1 MNSNVIQERQN
12 EEYSL
17 QTQYAARVCF
27 NAAERFNRFVWIAC
41 LISTFSVFFPNTW
54 PEYVLYGIPFV
65 FDLVAAFFTYLASKK
80 VILASD
86 LRKAFDSYVLD
97 FATDQRSESD
107 HYRLKE
113 KVIKICSK
121 DPDKTASQIA
131 NSGKDSPPGV
141 RDWYVFS
148 DPIDGIRAQLE
159 CQRQN
164 AWWNKKLL
172 PIRYVLSCVCV
183 VVVVVIFFCLARKN
197 GILSSILCSAGLII
211 RLIERI
217 VVNYKYISIT
227 KSIEG
232 ALQTIEAHPTLEG
245 MRALQNLI
253 DQRRAINVLEINLIH
268 QKMAGQFTNLYETI
282 ISK

>member
-1 MNSNVIQERQN
+1 MNSKVIQERQN

-27 NAAERFNRFVWIAC
+27 NAAERLNRYVWIAC
-41 LISTFSVFFPNTW
+41 IISAFSVFLPSTW

-65 FDLVAAFFTYLASKK
+65 FDLVAAFFTYLASQK

-97 FATDQRSESD
+97 FGTDQRAESD

-121 DPDKTASQIA
+121 DPVKTASQISR
-131 NSGKDSPPGV
+131 SGKDSSPGV

-148 DPIDGIRAQLE
+148 DPIDGIIAQFE

-164 AWWNKKLL
+164 AWWNTKLS

-183 VVVVVIFFCLARKN
+183 VVVGVIFYCLAIKN
-197 GILSSILCSAGLII
+197 GILSSILCSAGLIL

-217 VVNYKYISIT
+217 VVNYRYICIS

-232 ALQTIEAHPTLEG
+232 ALQTIEVQPTLEG
-245 MRALQNLI
+245 MRVLQNLI
-253 DQRRAINVLEINLIH
+253 DQRRAMNVLELNFIH
-268 QKMAGQFTNLYETI
+268 GKMAKKLTSLYESI
-282 ISK
+282 ISQ

>member
-27 NAAERFNRFVWIAC
+27 NAAERFNRLAWIAC
-41 LISTFSVFFPNTW
+41 LISAFSVFLPKTW

-65 FDLVAAFFTYLASKK
+65 FDLIAAFFTYLASKK
-80 VILASD
+80 VILASN

-97 FATDQRSESD
+97 FVTDPKSESD

-121 DPDKTASQIA
+121 DPNKTVSQIA

-148 DPIDGIRAQLE
+148 NPIDGIRAQFE

-164 AWWNKKLL
+164 AWWNTKLS
-172 PIRYVLSCVCV
+172 PIRYALSCVCV
-183 VVVVVIFFCLARKN
+183 VVVGVIFFCLARRN
-197 GILSSILCSAGLII
+197 GILFSILCSAGLLLRI
-211 RLIERI
+211 IERI
-217 VVNYKYISIT
+217 VVNYKYIYIS

-232 ALQTIEAHPTLEG
+232 ALQTMEAHPTLEG
-245 MRALQNLI
+245 IRVLQNLI
-253 DQRRAINVLEINLIH
+253 DQRRAINVLEMNLLH
-268 QKMAGQFTNLYETI
+268 RKAAERFTNLYEK
-282 ISK
+282 ISTK